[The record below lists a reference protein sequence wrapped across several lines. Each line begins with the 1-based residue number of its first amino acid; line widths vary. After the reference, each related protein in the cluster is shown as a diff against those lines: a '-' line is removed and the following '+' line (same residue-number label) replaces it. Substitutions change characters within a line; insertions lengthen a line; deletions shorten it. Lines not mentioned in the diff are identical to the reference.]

1 MQGQQLRQDNRAQ
14 DYQDWLSISN
24 ANGWIIFEKE
34 LKELISQYE
43 RYMDNVEASGDMLK
57 SYQLVKK
64 GLKLA
69 LDIPRVL
76 ENKMKLARKEI
87 NGTRLT

>member
-1 MQGQQLRQDNRAQ
+1 MQGQRVTAQDNRAQ

-43 RYMDNVEASGDMLK
+43 RYMDNVEASDMLK

-64 GLKLA
+64 
-69 LDIPRVL
+69 V
-76 ENKMKLARKEI
+76 
-87 NGTRLT
+87 